1 MIGNGESRWGKRG
14 YPNEETGVFAPGSMF
29 GILPIM
35 VIFLLF
41 QKYLIESMTAGAV
54 KG

>member
-1 MIGNGESRWGKRG
+1 
-14 YPNEETGVFAPGSMF
+14 MF

-35 VIFLLF
+35 VSFLLF
-41 QKYLIESMTAGAV
+41 QKYLIEGMTAGAV

>member
-1 MIGNGESRWGKRG
+1 
-14 YPNEETGVFAPGSMF
+14 MF
-29 GILPIM
+29 GILPIF

-41 QKYLIESMTAGAV
+41 QKYIIDGMTAGAV

>member
-1 MIGNGESRWGKRG
+1 
-14 YPNEETGVFAPGSMF
+14 MF

-41 QKYLIESMTAGAV
+41 QKHLIEGMTAGAV